1 MILFGFSA
9 LPKLVEWGCRDV
21 CKGIGTDTLRRGG
34 RNSMFF
40 FRKQKKESVEEHRS
54 VSLSDEPRQQWL
66 DLPLHVQ
73 ASSAEEQLL
82 SIIVTAIAAGN
93 SIKSQFEIKKV
104 WVRNPEI
111 IQVSTIAAA
120 LADNGN
126 PLRITRIAEK
136 NNANSNRV

>member
-1 MILFGFSA
+1 
-9 LPKLVEWGCRDV
+9 
-21 CKGIGTDTLRRGG
+21 
-34 RNSMFF
+34 MFF

-73 ASSAEEQLL
+73 ASPAEEQLL